1 MSIESEQDLEAL
13 LRIGKIVGL
22 ALQEMQNSVRPG
34 MTTAELDGIG
44 GSFLRKYGARSAPQ
58 LVYGFPGVNCISLNE
73 EAAHGIPG
81 DRAISAGDLVK
92 IDVTAELD
100 GYMADAA
107 ITVAVPPVSAMKR
120 RLCDC
125 AKAALRKSIEAAQA
139 GRPINA
145 IGRAAEQEVQRHKF
159 SVIREL
165 CGHGV
170 GRTIHE
176 DPRIIPNYYVPQLN
190 QRLTEGLVLAI
201 EPHVSSKP
209 ARIAEQS
216 DGWTLKTTNNSPVA
230 NFEHTVVITQGRP
243 IVVTAVNN

>member
-1 MSIESEQDLEAL
+1 MSIESEQDMLGL

-22 ALQEMQNSVRPG
+22 ALQEMQKSVRPG

-44 GSFLRKYGARSAPQ
+44 ANFLKRHGARSAPQ
-58 LVYGFPGVNCISLNE
+58 LVYGFPGVTCISLNE

-81 DRAISAGDLVK
+81 ARAIKAGDLVK

-107 ITVAVPPVSAMKR
+107 VTVAVPPVSAMKR

-125 AKAALRKSIEAAQA
+125 AKAALRKSMDAAQA

-145 IGRAAEQEVQRHKF
+145 IGRAAEQEVKRNNFAIIH
-159 SVIREL
+159 EL

-176 DPRIIPNYYVPQLN
+176 DPRVIPNYFVPQFT
-190 QRLTEGLVLAI
+190 QPLTEGLVLAI
-201 EPHVSSKP
+201 EPHVSAKA
-209 ARIAEQS
+209 ARIAEQP
-216 DGWTLKTTNNSPVA
+216 DGWTLKTTNNSLVA
-230 NFEHTVVITQGRP
+230 NYEHTVVITKGHP
-243 IVVTAVNN
+243 IVITAV

>member
-1 MSIESEQDLEAL
+1 MSIESEQDMLGL

-22 ALQEMQNSVRPG
+22 TLQEMQKSVRPG

-44 GSFLRKYGARSAPQ
+44 ANVLRKHGARSAPQ
-58 LVYGFPGVNCISLNE
+58 LVYGFPGVTCISLNE

-81 DRAISAGDLVK
+81 ERTIAAGDLVK
-92 IDVTAELD
+92 IDVTGELD

-107 ITVAVPPVSAMKR
+107 ITVAVLPVSAMKR

-125 AKAALRKSIEAAQA
+125 AKAALRKSLDAAQA

-145 IGRAAEQEVQRHKF
+145 IGRAAEQEIQRHNF
-159 SVIREL
+159 AVIREL

-176 DPRIIPNYYVPQLN
+176 DPRVIPNYYVPQYT
-190 QRLTEGLVLAI
+190 QRLSEGLVLAI
-201 EPHVSSKP
+201 EPHVSAKA
-209 ARIAEQS
+209 ARIAEQP
-216 DGWTLKTTNNSPVA
+216 DGWTLKTTNNSVVA
-230 NFEHTVVITQGRP
+230 NFEHTVVITKGHP
-243 IVVTAVNN
+243 IVITAV